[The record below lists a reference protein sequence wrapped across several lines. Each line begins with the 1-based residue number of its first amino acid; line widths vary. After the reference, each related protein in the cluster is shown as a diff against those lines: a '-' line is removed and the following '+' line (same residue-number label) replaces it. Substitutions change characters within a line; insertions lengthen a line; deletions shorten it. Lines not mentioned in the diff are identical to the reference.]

1 MELFISGTDKIWVRF
16 PIVAL
21 RKFKIMEDLTGPKIK
36 ELIVL
41 HELMIEEIEQKS
53 SDEIRSF
60 RKRISHLRSL
70 CKHEQTTYHPD
81 PSGNNDSCYTC
92 DSCGLEK
99 RRF

>member
-1 MELFISGTDKIWVRF
+1 MI
-16 PIVAL
+16 AL

-41 HELMIEEIEQKS
+41 HQLIIDEIE
-53 SDEIRSF
+53 
-60 RKRISHLRSL
+60 RKRLDDIKTVRRDISHLRSL

-92 DSCGLEK
+92 NFCGLEK
-99 RRF
+99 RRY